1 MSLGEI
7 GNSFDFRICNNCIVN
22 IYTDKVLRTVRQLY
36 SAQRLDLKAF
46 YTIVCSATPFDIGGD
61 RIEICSDIIAWAEK
75 LESDEATA
83 IYWLAH
89 DCLAE
94 IMK

>member
-1 MSLGEI
+1 MHM
-7 GNSFDFRICNNCIVN
+7 
-22 IYTDKVLRTVRQLY
+22 YTDKVLRTVRQLY
-36 SAQRLDLKAF
+36 SAQRLDLKSF
-46 YTIVCSATPFDIGGD
+46 YTIVVSATAFDIGGA

-75 LESDEATA
+75 QESDEATA

-94 IMK
+94 VMK